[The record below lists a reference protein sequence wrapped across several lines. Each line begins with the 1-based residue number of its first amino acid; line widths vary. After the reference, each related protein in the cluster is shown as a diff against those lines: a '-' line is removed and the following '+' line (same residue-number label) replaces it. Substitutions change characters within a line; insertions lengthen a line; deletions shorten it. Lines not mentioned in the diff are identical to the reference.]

1 MKKFLVLLIC
11 ILFFAAA
18 TAVCEDSYLITA
30 PDGAPAVAA
39 AGIFADHPDRVR
51 KVAADTIAVE
61 FANEESEFIIA
72 PINAGAKLFRAGKS
86 TYRLAAV
93 VTWGN
98 LVFASQKEG
107 FEPDMINGAK
117 LTLFGE
123 NTINASIA
131 LFILQ
136 NKGIVPSEIEYLAGA
151 KNTQDLLMTDPE
163 AIVMTAEPAAT
174 AAKMKNEA
182 VKTFSLNEL
191 YKDVTGFDGFTQA
204 GLFVREKDILENP
217 EETNARIAE
226 IKASVE
232 RVEADPESTAADAV
246 AMEILPNAKVALNAI
261 PNCAIRYANAT
272 EAKEQ
277 IETTA
282 LIDLAQFGG
291 EVPAD
296 DFYYAAE

>member
-1 MKKFLVLLIC
+1 MKKFLVLLIY
-11 ILFFAAA
+11 ILFFAA

-136 NKGIVPSEIEYLAGA
+136 SKGIAPSEIEYLAGA

-174 AAKMKNEA
+174 ATKMKNEA

-232 RVEADPESTAADAV
+232 RVEADAV